1 MAIKPVTP
9 TKPTP
14 PTGTGPGSSGGG
26 AKAPYP
32 TGQGITTT
40 STPSGGGPTGQTGT
54 AASALTGAN
63 RDAYDSLVNL
73 FTSYGLGSLAPTI
86 MGYVQQ
92 GYGSDT
98 ITVLLQQTDAYK
110 QRFAGNAIR
119 QQNGLSVLSPA
130 DYLSAEQSYQA
141 VMRAAGLP
149 QGFYDSPQD
158 FTNFI
163 GQNVSA
169 SELQSR
175 VTLASQAT
183 LTASPAYTQALQQM
197 GLSKGDLTAYFLDPT
212 KALPLLQQQANTAAI
227 GSEAL
232 QRGLTFDQSY
242 ATQLAQAGFTQ
253 SQAAQGYGQISQ
265 EFNTFNQ
272 IAQQYGQGYTY
283 GQEEQAVFQ
292 PGAGVAGSGND
303 LNSAQLQSRL
313 ASWARAN
320 VSGVSG
326 GAAGGLARHG
336 GGQLS

>member
-1 MAIKPVTP
+1 MAAKSS
-9 TKPTP
+9 
-14 PTGTGPGSSGGG
+14 GPGV
-26 AKAPYP
+26 
-32 TGQGITTT
+32 QLTT
-40 STPSGGGPTGQTGT
+40 PLPAVPIGPTGQAGT
-54 AASALTGAN
+54 AASALTGAT
-63 RDAYDSLVNL
+63 RDAYSSLVDL
-73 FTSYGLGSLAPTI
+73 FSSYGLATLAPTI
-86 MGYVQQ
+86 LGYVQQ

-98 ITVLLQQTDAYK
+98 ITTLLQQTDAYK

-119 QQNGLSVLSPA
+119 QKNGLSVLSPA
-130 DYLSAEQSYQA
+130 DYLNAEQSYQS

-149 QGFYDSPQD
+149 SGFYDSPQD

-169 SELQSR
+169 TELQSR
-175 VTLASQAT
+175 VQLASQAT

-212 KALPLLQQQANTAAI
+212 KALPLLQQQATTAAI

-232 QRGLTFDQSY
+232 QRGLSFDQSY

-265 EFNTFNQ
+265 EFNTFQQ
-272 IAQQYGQGYTY
+272 IAQQYGQNYNYTNE
-283 GQEEQAVFQ
+283 QQAVFQ
-292 PGAGVAGSGND
+292 PGAGTAGTGND
-303 LNSAQLQSRL
+303 INSAQLQSRL

-320 VSGVSG
+320 VSGNVG
-326 GAAGGLARHG
+326 GAQGGLARHG